1 MTQHEQA
8 NIAAIRRFYED
19 VFSSDRLDLLPELVA
34 EDVLLH
40 PGEERGVEAYRMLL
54 NRAQTA
60 FSERQF
66 SIESILADND
76 IVAVRGR
83 MDAIHSG
90 PIGGLMATGKPIQQ
104 NANVF
109 FRFEQGKIAEVWT
122 QFDQIGVLRQ
132 LGFDPLRAAAQ
143 QQREAGE
150 AQ

>member
-8 NIAAIRRFYED
+8 NIDTIRYFYGE
-19 VFSSDRLDLLPELVA
+19 VFSANRLDLLPELVA

-40 PGEERGVEAYRMLL
+40 PGDDRGIETYRTLL

-66 SIESILADND
+66 SIESMIAADD
-76 IVAVRGR
+76 IVAVRWK
-83 MDAIHSG
+83 MHAIHSG
-90 PIGGLMATGKPIQQ
+90 PIGGLTATGKPIQQ

-122 QFDQIGVLRQ
+122 QFDQMGVLRQ

-143 QQREAGE
+143 QQREAGA

>member
-8 NIAAIRRFYED
+8 NMEAVRRFYRE
-19 VFSSDRLDLLPELVA
+19 VFDGNRLDLLPELVA

-40 PGEERGVEAYRMLL
+40 PGDERGIQVYRTLL
-54 NRAQTA
+54 DRAQTA
-60 FSERQF
+60 FSEREF
-66 SIESILADND
+66 SIESIIASDDL
-76 IVAVRGR
+76 VAARWK

-90 PIGGLMATGKPIQQ
+90 PIGGLAATGKRIQQ

-109 FRFEQGKIAEVWT
+109 FRFERGKIAEVWT
-122 QFDQIGVLRQ
+122 QFDQMGVLRQ

-143 QQREAGE
+143 QQREAGA

>member
-1 MTQHEQA
+1 
-8 NIAAIRRFYED
+8 
-19 VFSSDRLDLLPELVA
+19 LDLLPELVA

-76 IVAVRGR
+76 IVAVRWR